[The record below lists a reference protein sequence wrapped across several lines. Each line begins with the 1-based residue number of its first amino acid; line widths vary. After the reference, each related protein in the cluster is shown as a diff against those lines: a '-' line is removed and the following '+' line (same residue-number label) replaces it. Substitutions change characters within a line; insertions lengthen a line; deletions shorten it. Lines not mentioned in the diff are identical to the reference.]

1 MSFIFQPVPAGCA
14 GLFAWLQ
21 RPEKAYTRWQGKL
34 MVGVAWLGLLLAA
47 INPPHGT
54 GIIVCGL
61 KLCTGISCPGCGLTR
76 SLSCGLHGM
85 FAESWQYHPLGL
97 FILALFI
104 ATAIR
109 SLLPSLWQERI
120 RSWMESRAFIFN
132 SFYLAFVTTFIGFG
146 TVRALIELAHRLAL
160 N

>member
-1 MSFIFQPVPAGCA
+1 MKFFQQTRTGSSSRIS
-14 GLFAWLQ
+14 AWLS
-21 RPEKAYTRWQGKL
+21 RPETVYSRWQGK
-34 MVGVAWLGLLLAA
+34 VTVCAAWLGLLLAG

-54 GIIVCGL
+54 GITVCVF

-76 SLSCGLHGM
+76 SLSCGLRGM

-109 SLLPSLWQERI
+109 SLLPSKWQERI
-120 RSWMESRAFIFN
+120 RSWMESHALVCN
-132 SFYLAFVTTFIGFG
+132 SLYLAFVVTFLAFG
-146 TVRALIELAHRLAL
+146 TARALIECIHHFPF

>member
-1 MSFIFQPVPAGCA
+1 
-14 GLFAWLQ
+14 
-21 RPEKAYTRWQGKL
+21 
-34 MVGVAWLGLLLAA
+34 VAAL
-47 INPPHGT
+47 NPPHGT
-54 GIIVCGL
+54 GVTVCVF
-61 KLCTGISCPGCGLTR
+61 KHCTGISCPGCGLTR
-76 SLSCGLHGM
+76 SLSCGLRGM

-97 FILALFI
+97 FILTLFI